1 MLIVTM
7 KSSLTTL
14 EKCADLCA
22 TLTSTL
28 SKVILNLLTSRR
40 ISTVRDNLRDRR
52 EVPLVTLICR
62 MLSKTSR

>member
-14 EKCADLCA
+14 EKFADLCA